1 MTRKSPAEP
10 PARTFY
16 VTDDV
21 VVTDTWLVVGRRR
34 MQIQQLHNP
43 QVAQSR
49 PSRVPAVLGVA
60 AAMIPA
66 LAAATRVATLTA
78 WVAVILGTALVLGV
92 AVWLRATEVPHLV
105 LHADY
110 QGVPAAPVFWSRDP
124 RVFGQVTRAV
134 LRARES
140 VSGPRRSGDVQTDLS
155 GSGQR
160 SSHQVV

>member
-1 MTRKSPAEP
+1 MTRKSPNEP

-21 VVTDTWLVVGRRR
+21 IVTDTWLMVGRRR
-34 MQIQQLHNP
+34 MLINQLDNP

-49 PSRVPAVLGVA
+49 ASRVPAALGVA

-78 WVAVILGTALVLGV
+78 WVAVLLGTALVLGV

-110 QGVPAAPVFWSRDP
+110 QDVPAAPVFWSRDP

-134 LRARES
+134 LRAREAARR
-140 VSGPRRSGDVQTDLS
+140 PRRSDDVRVDMS
-155 GSGQR
+155 GNGQR
-160 SSHQVV
+160 SGRQVV